1 MERPPILEH
10 AGHLAETTRSRLL
23 LALDGHELTVG
34 ELCSVLQLPQSTV
47 SRHLKVLG
55 DGDWVLSRRDGTSN
69 LYRTASLDEPT
80 SSLWR
85 LVRQEM
91 AKTADAV
98 QDRQRL
104 DAILLERRSRS
115 QAFFSATAD
124 SWDRLRDELFGR
136 RFDLEAMFG
145 LLDPSW
151 TVGDLACGTGRTA
164 EALAPFVR
172 QVIAVDGSN
181 AMLESARLRLGS
193 FDNVRLE
200 AGELER
206 LPLVDGSLD
215 AATLIL
221 ALHHVPDPGAVLAEA
236 RRVLR
241 DGGRFVALDMLP
253 HGHEEYRAEM
263 GHVWLGFDREHIHGA
278 LTTAGFDRCRFH
290 ALRPSAQAKGPNLFV
305 VSATAAAPVVQSVH

>member
-69 LYRTASLDEPT
+69 LYRTATLDEPT

-104 DAILLERRSRS
+104 DAILRERRSRS

-136 RFDLEAMFG
+136 RFDLEAMLG
-145 LLDPSW
+145 LLDPHW
-151 TVGDLACGTGRTA
+151 TVGDLACGTGRMA
-164 EALAPFVR
+164 EALAPFVHR
-172 QVIAVDGSN
+172 VIAVDGSN
-181 AMLESARLRLGS
+181 AMLESARLRLEA

-200 AGELER
+200 VGELER
-206 LPLVDGSLD
+206 LPLTDGSLD

-221 ALHHVPDPGAVLAEA
+221 ALHHVPDPSAVLAEA

-241 DGGRFVALDMLP
+241 DGGRIVALDMLP

-263 GHVWLGFDREHIHGA
+263 GHIWLGFDQEHIHGA
-278 LTTAGFDRCRFH
+278 LTAAGFDHCRFH
-290 ALRPSAQAKGPNLFV
+290 ALR
-305 VSATAAAPVVQSVH
+305 